1 MSDVRFEAQVEWKG
15 GFTVEARARNFTL
28 YIDEPPNLGG
38 QDKGPNP
45 VEYVL
50 MALGG
55 CVIIVGQVI
64 ANEMGIKLDS
74 YRIKLSGDLNPSRFM
89 GKPSPDRTGFK
100 EISLEIEVKS
110 DAPREK
116 LEEWIKAIESRC
128 PVGDNLKN
136 PTPIKIILK

>member
-1 MSDVRFEAQVEWKG
+1 MSDVRFEAQVEWKE
-15 GFTVEARARNFTL
+15 GFTVEGKARNFTI

-64 ANEMGIKLDS
+64 AQEMGIKLDS
-74 YRIKLSGDLNPSRFM
+74 YKIKLSGDLNPLRFM
-89 GKPSPDRTGFK
+89 GKPSPDRAGFK
-100 EISLEIEVKS
+100 EINLEIEVKS
-110 DAPREK
+110 EAPKEK
-116 LEEWIKAIESRC
+116 LEEWIRAIEERC

-136 PTPIKIILK
+136 PTPVKISLK